1 MNSSDVQPLVEVT
14 RGPVVESIHFGA
26 IVISDTSGRVVAS
39 MGNPQT
45 VTFLRSSAKPFQVLP
60 LVEQG
65 GMERFGFTD
74 RELAVMCASHHGT
87 DEHVRV
93 ISGLQAKIGVS
104 EADLLCGI
112 HPPED
117 KATAR
122 RMIAN
127 HEENSQLR
135 HNCSGKHSGMLAQ
148 CKLHGWPTQDYLYPL
163 HPLQQGIFKT
173 FAEMCDVPV
182 SELKLGTDGC
192 SAPVFA
198 VPMQSAAHAFALLA
212 DPSSLAEPRATSL
225 RRIFAAVTANPD
237 MIAAPGALDTELM
250 LACAGNV
257 LVKSGAE
264 GYLAMAVLPG
274 ACGTGS
280 PAYGITIKVSDG
292 DQFEERARATIAIE
306 VLRQL
311 GALPQAALPQL
322 SAFDRRPQ
330 YNWRHIEVG
339 EIRPVFKLPLP
350 PA

>member
-26 IVISDTSGRVVAS
+26 IVISDATGRVVAAV
-39 MGNPQT
+39 GNPQT
-45 VTFLRSSAKPFQVLP
+45 VTFLRSSAKPFQILP
-60 LVEQG
+60 FVEQG
-65 GMERFGFTD
+65 GLEHFGLTD
-74 RELAVMCASHHGT
+74 RELALMCASHHGT

-93 ISGLQAKIGVS
+93 LRALQAKIGIS

-127 HEENSQLR
+127 NEANSPLR
-135 HNCSGKHSGMLAQ
+135 HNCSGKHSGMLAF
-148 CKLHGWPTQDYLYPL
+148 CKLRGWPTQDYIYPL
-163 HPLQQGIFKT
+163 HPLQQTLFQTFCELCGI
-173 FAEMCDVPV
+173 PL

-198 VPMQSAAHAFALLA
+198 VPMQAAARAFALLA
-212 DPSSLAEPRATSL
+212 DPSALPEPRAVSL
-225 RRIFAAVTANPD
+225 RRIFNAVTANPD

-250 LACAGNV
+250 LACAGKV
-257 LVKSGAE
+257 LIKSGAE
-264 GYLAMAVLPG
+264 GYLAMALLPG
-274 ACGTGS
+274 ACAAGS

-292 DQFEERARATIAIE
+292 DLFEERARATIAVE

-311 GALPQAALPQL
+311 GALPGAAQVPLL

-330 YNWRHIEVG
+330 YNWRHMEVG

-350 PA
+350 